1 MGPCPQGLT
10 SAGVDSGGAE
20 RLPHDGLADVC
31 GNEEGD
37 PRAQAVPLLQKFIQ
51 KQDN

>member
-20 RLPHDGLADVC
+20 RLPHDSLADVC